1 MSAVTLPS
9 PCPGT
14 GHGRTADPVS
24 SDLTLPSSFRDASV
38 AVPGTGR
45 GRLGHRPQEASRASF
60 ESVVAGYGRGD
71 VLCRLDLAVEEGTVT
86 CLVGP
91 NGAGKSTVLRTLS
104 GLLKPNA
111 GRIVFAGKEIGGL
124 SPARVLARGIVHVPQ
139 DRSLFPLMTVWDNL
153 LMGGHSLRDRRAVA
167 RRAAEIAE
175 RFPLVTERRSEKAA
189 SLSGGQQK
197 LVEIARALMLEPRLV
212 LLDEPTMGLEPRARH
227 LIFET
232 IARLREE
239 GQTVLLVEQNARAGL
254 AAADHGAVL
263 DGGRVALAGTG
274 AALLADPRTAE
285 LYLGGTA
292 SPA

>member
-1 MSAVTLPS
+1 
-9 PCPGT
+9 
-14 GHGRTADPVS
+14 
-24 SDLTLPSSFRDASV
+24 
-38 AVPGTGR
+38 
-45 GRLGHRPQEASRASF
+45 
-60 ESVVAGYGRGD
+60 
-71 VLCRLDLAVEEGTVT
+71 VLCGLDLSVEQGTVT

-104 GLLKPNA
+104 GLLKPSA
-111 GRIVFAGKEIGGL
+111 GRIAFAGEEIGGL

-153 LMGGHSLRDRRAVA
+153 LMGGHSLRDRRVVA
-167 RRAAEIAE
+167 RRAAEVAE
-175 RFPLVTERRSEKAA
+175 RFPLVTERRGEKAA

-212 LLDEPTMGLEPRARH
+212 LLDEPTMGLEPRARR

-263 DGGRVALAGTG
+263 DGGRVALAGAG
-274 AALLADPRTAE
+274 AELLADPRTAE

-292 SPA
+292 SAA

>member
-1 MSAVTLPS
+1 M
-9 PCPGT
+9 
-14 GHGRTADPVS
+14 TA
-24 SDLTLPSSFRDASV
+24 LLR
-38 AVPGTGR
+38 
-45 GRLGHRPQEASRASF
+45 F

-175 RFPLVTERRSEKAA
+175 RFPLITERRGEKAA

-274 AALLADPRTAE
+274 AELLADPRTAE
-285 LYLGGTA
+285 LYLGGAA
-292 SPA
+292 SSAA

>member
-1 MSAVTLPS
+1 M
-9 PCPGT
+9 
-14 GHGRTADPVS
+14 TA
-24 SDLTLPSSFRDASV
+24 LLR
-38 AVPGTGR
+38 
-45 GRLGHRPQEASRASF
+45 F

-71 VLCRLDLAVEEGTVT
+71 VLCGLDLAVEEGTVT

-104 GLLKPNA
+104 GLLKPSA

-153 LMGGHSLRDRRAVA
+153 LMGGHSLRDRRVVA
-167 RRAAEIAE
+167 RRAAEVAE
-175 RFPLVTERRSEKAA
+175 RFPLVAERRGDKAA

-263 DGGRVALAGTG
+263 DGGRVALAGSG
-274 AALLADPRTAE
+274 AELLADPRTAE
-285 LYLGGTA
+285 LYLGGAA
-292 SPA
+292 SAA

>member
-1 MSAVTLPS
+1 
-9 PCPGT
+9 
-14 GHGRTADPVS
+14 
-24 SDLTLPSSFRDASV
+24 
-38 AVPGTGR
+38 
-45 GRLGHRPQEASRASF
+45 
-60 ESVVAGYGRGD
+60 

-175 RFPLVTERRSEKAA
+175 RFPLVTERRGDKAA

-274 AALLADPRTAE
+274 AELLADPRTAE
-285 LYLGGTA
+285 LYLGGAA
-292 SPA
+292 SSAA